1 MLGVLVDVA
10 QQRGKGGMTFCPIY
24 PLVPHIL
31 LPNYFVLTN

>member
-10 QQRGKGGMTFCPIY
+10 QQSRGGMTFCPIVY

-31 LPNYFVLTN
+31 LPNYFVLAN